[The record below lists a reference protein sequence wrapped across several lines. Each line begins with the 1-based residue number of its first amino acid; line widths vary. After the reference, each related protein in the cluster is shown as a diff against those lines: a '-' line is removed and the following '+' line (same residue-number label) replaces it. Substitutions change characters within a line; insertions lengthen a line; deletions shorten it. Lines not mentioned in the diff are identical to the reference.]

1 MKQSKHKRTK
11 LSPNNV
17 LLNCVVVVQIA
28 QLGGGM
34 KGQVSKW
41 WYNIYTRERIRKMIR
56 PRRSFLSTHI
66 YERVFGD
73 EFRG

>member
-34 KGQVSKW
+34 KGQVSK
-41 WYNIYTRERIRKMIR
+41 
-56 PRRSFLSTHI
+56 
-66 YERVFGD
+66 
-73 EFRG
+73 